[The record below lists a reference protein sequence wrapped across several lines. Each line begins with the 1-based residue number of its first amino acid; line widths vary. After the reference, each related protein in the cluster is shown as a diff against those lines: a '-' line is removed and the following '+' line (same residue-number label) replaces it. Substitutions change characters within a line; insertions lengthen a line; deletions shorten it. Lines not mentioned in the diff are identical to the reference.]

1 MKRKAF
7 VFTLDALL
15 SMVLVAL
22 FITSILAVQTTT
34 PQRVY
39 STYLRSK
46 NTYTAQDVLIL
57 LKTVPLNEIVPPEKV
72 KEWTSGQNPILN
84 GTLVDPTMS
93 PLDIIS
99 TYWAVAPIY
108 PEADLTKKAEVILGY
123 ILNSTLEG
131 YNYELIINNYTSPY
145 LSKAGSDYELA
156 DDVSAAT
163 ITLSG
168 RAYNRT
174 AEGYMAR
181 LYLTQIT
188 KQEEYIYMSD
198 AVLSYPYFT
207 GEWLL
212 FGLIP
217 KFDQSEVK
225 FSYNFN
231 ISSLGSPDSKVSSTL
246 FFEPLRI
253 TKLEIEICDSWLCD
267 LLESLLE
274 WFFND
279 LLSQLST
286 LKVSIKINGNPLIV
300 NGNSFGS
307 PTRIGSIHLK
317 VTDDNLDDSTYT
329 NLLELIQKQNTFNI
343 TVEPYTLSLL
353 GTTVPFYAIGDSG
366 ASHVIVV
373 YNVSKFNT
381 MNFPHRFYFPTVS
394 SEGNPTQVEKA
405 IFIPFN
411 ITRIRVQAKIEG
423 IQQDDVTL
431 FINIKDKS
439 INIGHPAENNGY
451 FVWTI
456 PESLLPNLT
465 NQYFSVVL
473 GIGLNEYHKYPIVN
487 FSNPNIFPETH
498 FKLYGNSSYVEIDYN
513 PHIQYSIHTISL
525 TRPIQISASNCDA
538 DSSID
543 PQREY
548 CRHLE
553 FSFDLPNNITPIWT
567 KFQFPYYHD
576 VTKDPTS
583 QRVSISNSKIGTVDL
598 FCYNIQGCNPP
609 TPSNEQRDIME
620 VFNHWG
626 YGIWTRA
633 NDNSIISPTM
643 ASGENKF
650 ILDFDDGFYVSKDNS
665 IGETLI
671 LLDSYIPYGDTFPYL
686 LIGYPEYTGYN
697 LTYYYTDVD
706 GTVKSDY
713 LLIGTAFV
721 ETQKYL
727 KIDIDE
733 IVANRTYERYA
744 VDDAIVRL
752 FKKLGGKEIE
762 GHQLVIP
769 IKLDSTVSD
778 VVPLQRVPA
787 LYRPIKITL
796 RIWREG

>member
-1 MKRKAF
+1 MKRRAF

-15 SMVLVAL
+15 SLVLVVI
-22 FITSILAVQTTT
+22 FITSIVSIQAQSVN
-34 PQRVY
+34 VY
-39 STYLRSK
+39 STYVRSQ
-46 NTYTAQDVLIL
+46 NAYTAQNVLEL
-57 LKTVPLNEIVPPEKV
+57 LRTTPLENLVPSQKIE
-72 KEWTSGQNPILN
+72 EWISRGILN
-84 GTLVDPTMS
+84 SSLVSPTMS
-93 PLDIIS
+93 PLEIAA
-99 TYWAVAPIY
+99 TYWAASPVYSSAN
-108 PEADLTKKAEVILGY
+108 LTDKASIILGY
-123 ILNSTLEG
+123 ILNNTLKG
-131 YNYELIINNYTSPY
+131 YNYQLIINNYTNPY
-145 LSKAGSDYELA
+145 LSKIGANYLEA
-156 DDVSAAT
+156 RDVSAAT
-163 ITLSG
+163 ISLTG
-168 RAYNRT
+168 YAYNKT
-174 AEGYMAR
+174 AAGYMAR
-181 LYLTQIT
+181 LYLAQIT
-188 KQEEYIYMSD
+188 KQDEYIYMSD

-207 GEWLL
+207 GEWL

-253 TKLEIEICDSWLCD
+253 TKLEIEICNDTWGVCD
-267 LLESLLE
+267 LLERLLKG
-274 WFFND
+274 FFND

-307 PTRIGSIHLK
+307 PTKIGSIHLK
-317 VTDDNLDDSTYT
+317 VTDNNLDDSTYT
-329 NLLELIQKQNTFNI
+329 NLLELIQKQNTFNV
-343 TVEPYTLSLL
+343 TVEPYKIDINIPILSISIKL
-353 GTTVPFYAIGDSG
+353 PFYAIGDSG

-423 IQQDDVTL
+423 VQQDDVTL

-538 DSSID
+538 DSSVD
-543 PQREY
+543 PQGEY

-576 VTKDPTS
+576 VTVNLEPYQK
-583 QRVSISNSKIGTVDL
+583 VSIQNSIIGTVDL

-643 ASGENKF
+643 APGENKF

-665 IGETLI
+665 MGETLI
-671 LLDSYIPYGDTFPYL
+671 LLDSYVPYGDTFPYL
-686 LIGYPEYTGYN
+686 LQGYPEYTGYN
-697 LTYYYTDVD
+697 LTYYYEDIN
-706 GTVKSDY
+706 GNIKSDN
-713 LLIGTAFV
+713 LLIGIPY
-721 ETQKYL
+721 ERNINYK
-727 KIDIDE
+727 KINIADLQP
-733 IVANRTYERYA
+733 ERYA
-744 VDDAIVRL
+744 LDDAIVRL
-752 FKKLGGKEIE
+752 FKKLGGQDKN
-762 GHQLVIP
+762 LVIP
-769 IKLDSTVSD
+769 IKLESTISD
-778 VVPLQRVPA
+778 VIPLQNVPS
-787 LYRPIKITL
+787 LYTPVTVTL
-796 RIWREG
+796 RVWRER